1 MSHDSLLSR
10 YKAASILRMYNK
22 MITMRLLWVLDNVE
36 GLREAADRN
45 EIMFGCVDSW
55 LLYKLTG
62 KHLTEGQPSQ
72 RLQTQLDKSLT
83 S

>member
-1 MSHDSLLSR
+1 MQCVTVSLSR

-45 EIMFGCVDSW
+45 EVSSRPGS
-55 LLYKLTG
+55 
-62 KHLTEGQPSQ
+62 
-72 RLQTQLDKSLT
+72 RLWNSD
-83 S
+83 

>member
-1 MSHDSLLSR
+1 
-10 YKAASILRMYNK
+10 MYNK

-45 EIMFGCVDSW
+45 EVSPMVGSGMLLKLIVKIMFGCVDSW

-62 KHLTEGQPSQ
+62 KHITEGDHHSVSS
-72 RLQTQLDKSLT
+72 T
-83 S
+83 

>member
-1 MSHDSLLSR
+1 MQLVTVSLSR

-45 EIMFGCVDSW
+45 EVSSRPGS
-55 LLYKLTG
+55 
-62 KHLTEGQPSQ
+62 
-72 RLQTQLDKSLT
+72 RL
-83 S
+83 

>member
-1 MSHDSLLSR
+1 
-10 YKAASILRMYNK
+10 MYNK

-45 EIMFGCVDSW
+45 EVSCSTVLYNLTKTVKIMFGCVDSW

-62 KHLTEGQPSQ
+62 KHITEGEPSQ
-72 RLQTQLDKSLT
+72 PLQTQLDTSLT